1 MRLLLHACLSVATIV
16 ALACPCS
23 AQDDERPDYKSKPLA
38 KWIEALND
46 EDGVRRL
53 EARFALGP
61 AGPYAKAAVAAL
73 LEALKAEKPPRP
85 DAAAEVLAEY
95 GPPVVPTLLQ
105 AIEAPEIQVRTCAAV
120 ALGYVRPKSIKAIP
134 ALIKAVKDSDPEV
147 RGAAIGSL
155 GHLGRT
161 AREAIPCLVESLQ
174 DKESQNRV
182 YAAAAIGAMGHM
194 AKTAVP
200 ALIPVL
206 KDKNVRVRELAAS
219 ALGKIGPD
227 AKESVPALIELLQD
241 TASSEAHSDVV
252 WALAAIGPDAKD
264 AVPALIAAL
273 NVQSDLV
280 RRGAAFALGEIGPA
294 TKAAVP
300 ALSESVKNQKN
311 AETHEAIQAI
321 GKIGPDAKE
330 AVPIL
335 IEALEIREPTV
346 LRIAAAE
353 ALGNIGPGAKVAIPA
368 LTGIV
373 TNQMA
378 YNDAR
383 QAAAMAVIKIDPKL
397 ATEKGMGTAYLSVR
411 LGKVPD
417 IKLEPR
423 AGVREHQA
431 KQIKSLIAALAE
443 VKDRHF
449 GISATYAGHAFAP
462 LADKNPWQAGR
473 LTNEWT
479 SADAAFRSL
488 VEIGPKALPFLL
500 ERIGDKTLTRFKL
513 DPRTGL
519 SIGFSTDLQGNY
531 LNSLERRILSKPW
544 EKEVHEYDHYT
555 THELKVGDVCFAAI
569 GQIVGR
575 RYFAVRYGQWGSV
588 TINSPVESK
597 QLRDRVRELWS
608 SKDPAKTLIDS
619 LLLDYATEGIFNG
632 KSLDGWHEGSHFQI
646 QAAIRLLYYFPKEA
660 VLLIVARLRSFDVR
674 RIDDINEWMKCEVK
688 NGVRTIDFI
697 QAVSWCQLPAIQEAL
712 ADIAKRTDDPHI
724 KAAATV
730 GKKP

>member
-1 MRLLLHACLSVATIV
+1 
-16 ALACPCS
+16 
-23 AQDDERPDYKSKPLA
+23 
-38 KWIEALND
+38 
-46 EDGVRRL
+46 
-53 EARFALGP
+53 
-61 AGPYAKAAVAAL
+61 
-73 LEALKAEKPPRP
+73 
-85 DAAAEVLAEY
+85 
-95 GPPVVPTLLQ
+95 
-105 AIEAPEIQVRTCAAV
+105 
-120 ALGYVRPKSIKAIP
+120 
-134 ALIKAVKDSDPEV
+134 
-147 RGAAIGSL
+147 
-155 GHLGRT
+155 
-161 AREAIPCLVESLQ
+161 
-174 DKESQNRV
+174 
-182 YAAAAIGAMGHM
+182 
-194 AKTAVP
+194 
-200 ALIPVL
+200 
-206 KDKNVRVRELAAS
+206 LAAS

-241 TASSEAHSDVV
+241 NASLDAHSDVV

-273 NVQSDLV
+273 NARSGLV

-294 TKAAVP
+294 AKAAVP

-311 AETHEAIQAI
+311 PETHDAIQAI

-335 IEALEIREPTV
+335 IEALKIRQATV
-346 LRIAAAE
+346 VWVRTAAAE
-353 ALGNIGPGAKVAIPA
+353 ALGNIGPAANVAIPA

-373 TNQMA
+373 TDQLA

-383 QAAAMAVIKIDPKL
+383 HAAAMAVIKIDPKL
-397 ATEKGMGTAYLSVR
+397 ATEKGMETAYLSVR

-423 AGVREHQA
+423 AGVSEQQA
-431 KQIKSLIAALAE
+431 KQIKSLIAALSE

-449 GISATYAGHAFAP
+449 GISAIYAGHAFAP

-488 VEIGPKALPFLL
+488 VEIGPNALPFLL
-500 ERIGDKTLTRFKL
+500 ERIEDITPTRFKL
-513 DPRTGL
+513 DPRTGF
-519 SIGFSTDLQGNY
+519 SVGFSTDLQGNY

-544 EKEVHEYDHYT
+544 AKEVREYDHYIP
-555 THELKVGDVCFAAI
+555 HVVKVGDICFAAL

-575 RYFAVRYGQWGSV
+575 RYFAVRYGQWRSV

-608 SKDPAKTLIDS
+608 SKDPAKTLLES

-632 KSLDGWHEGSHFQI
+632 KSLDGWGDGSDFQI
-646 QAAIRLLYYFPKEA
+646 QAAVRLLYYFPKETTPM
-660 VLLIVARLRSFDVR
+660 ITARLQSFDVR
-674 RIDDINEWMKCEVK
+674 DYENAHDWMRREVK
-688 NGVRTIDFI
+688 NGVQTIDFI
-697 QAVSWCQLPAIQEAL
+697 KAVSWCKLPAIQEAL

-724 KAAATV
+724 KAAANIQ
-730 GKKP
+730 KAKSDRDR